1 MSSNDDDDN
10 TERVGLKSQLVLALI
25 PSFISQIIAF
35 YRIRKLF
42 YGIMIEVVIFFVD
55 MIIQL
60 VISWPIGMM
69 ITLPITVGV
78 PVYYIRKWTLEF
90 NRANKGLFG

>member
-1 MSSNDDDDN
+1 VSSTNDGN
-10 TERVGLKSQLVLALI
+10 TERVNLKSQLVLAVI

-35 YRIRKLF
+35 YRIRKLL
-42 YGIMIEVVIFFVD
+42 YGIILEVMIFFIVL
-55 MIIQL
+55 IINL
-60 VISWPIGMM
+60 VISWPAGM
-69 ITLPITVGV
+69 IIALPITVGV

>member
-1 MSSNDDDDN
+1 MSSNNDGN
-10 TERVGLKSQLVLALI
+10 TKRVSLKSQLVLALI

-42 YGIMIEVVIFFVD
+42 YGIIVEVMIFFIAL
-55 MIIQL
+55 IINL
-60 VISWPIGMM
+60 VISWPVGMV
-69 ITLPITVGV
+69 IALPITVGV
-78 PVYYIRKWTLEF
+78 PVYYVRKWTLEF

>member
-1 MSSNDDDDN
+1 MSSNNGDN
-10 TERVGLKSQLVLALI
+10 TERVSLKSQLVLALI

-42 YGIMIEVVIFFVD
+42 YGIIIEIVIFFID
-55 MIIQL
+55 LIIQL
-60 VISWPIGMM
+60 AISWPVGMM

-78 PVYYIRKWTLEF
+78 PVYYVRKWTLEF
-90 NRANKGLFG
+90 NRTNKGLFG